1 MATSAAE
8 RPGEASVLVVDDQEP
23 FGRVACD
30 VARAAPAFRAAGEAC
45 SGEEAVRVARDVRPD
60 LVLVDVRMPGLD
72 GVETSRR
79 LADLPPG
86 AVIVLVS
93 SDDAPWSPASAPACA
108 AVAFM
113 RKQDLSAGTLRAVW
127 HRYRR

>member
-1 MATSAAE
+1 MATSPAA
-8 RPGEASVLVVDDQEP
+8 RRGEPSVFVVDDQEP
-23 FGRVACD
+23 FRRVVCD
-30 VARAAPAFRAAGEAC
+30 LAHAGPDFRSAGEAC

-113 RKQDLSAGTLRAVW
+113 RKQDLSAG
-127 HRYRR
+127 